1 MPKPRSDLPPIVPLS
16 AMDNPSWV
24 RRAMLVE
31 QVATRYLVGEFTP
44 PQRRVAE
51 DIFRIALYDA
61 EPLARCVLA
70 DSLKHLADVPA
81 DIIRA
86 LAQDEAQVARP
97 VLQHS
102 PALTDDD
109 LVRIA
114 REFGRSHRLAIAERS
129 ALSPR
134 VCETLYGTR
143 DAIVLRR
150 LLANDNAALPEGM
163 LHAIL
168 AGFGTVTG
176 IVETMARRRL
186 LPLSV
191 LDRLADY
198 DTPDN
203 ISRERRRLAG

>member
-1 MPKPRSDLPPIVPLS
+1 ME
-16 AMDNPSWV
+16 NPSWV

-31 QVATRYLVGEFTP
+31 QVATRYRIGDFTP
-44 PQRRVAE
+44 AQRRVAE

-61 EPLARCVLA
+61 ESLVRCVLA
-70 DSLKHLADVPA
+70 DSLKRHADVPA
-81 DIIRA
+81 DILRT

-109 LVRIA
+109 LARIA
-114 REFGRSHRLAIAERS
+114 REFGRSHRLAIADRS
-129 ALSPR
+129 TLSSR
-134 VCETLYGTR
+134 VAETLYGAR
-143 DAIVLRR
+143 DPIVLRR
-150 LLANDNAALPEGM
+150 LLANDGASLPEGM

-168 AGFGTVTG
+168 AGFGSVTG

-203 ISRERRRLAG
+203 VSRERRRLAG